1 MYRRTAR
8 AEAQETHP
16 ADWQPPLVRRV
27 VTIVDFDGP
36 QPVERVITMRRTDR
50 IDTYDVQFGDREPR
64 RMGWSETLRLL
75 RKALPRVSVRK
86 VSI

>member
-8 AEAQETHP
+8 AEAQEQREV
-16 ADWQPPLVRRV
+16 DWQPPVIRRV

-36 QPVERVITMRRTDR
+36 VPVERVITMRRTER
-50 IDTYDVQFGDREPR
+50 IDTYAVQFGDHPER

-75 RKALPRVSVRK
+75 RKALPRVSTRK
-86 VSI
+86 VAI

>member
-8 AEAQETHP
+8 AEALEPRQ
-16 ADWQPPLVRRV
+16 ADWQPPEVRRV

-36 QPVERVITMRRTDR
+36 TPVERVITMRRTER
-50 IDTYDVQFGDREPR
+50 IDTYAVQFGDRQPR

-75 RKALPRVSVRK
+75 RKSLPRVSVRK
-86 VSI
+86 TA